1 MSFSERDVMYFVRNC
16 LGDNPEGLFVDS
28 EVISGDLRPDESDI
42 YTNIS
47 ENTTLGGG
55 TLQIMSLMR
64 E

>member
-55 TLQIMSLMR
+55 TL
-64 E
+64 